1 MGTVAVLADIHG
13 NLAALEAVL
22 TALKPIKPRAYWVLG
37 DVFGELGQARAVLD
51 RLRELNAFC
60 LMGNRERD
68 MAAYIRGE
76 KPEWQ
81 GAMQFAALTESARGL
96 RSEMTEIASWPMTAI
111 REGVRLVH
119 GSPADV
125 YGEYAGGLHYV
136 LRVRLVHGSPAD
148 VYELMHPGTP
158 RVDELLAAMAEPSM
172 VAGHDHKQWYYS
184 RWDKAI
190 FAAGSVGLAHTG
202 RPCQAEYLILE
213 RQDGGWHGR
222 FCRTCYHPQRLKALL
237 EAEAW
242 LERGGPLA
250 RAAYEEAL
258 TGGYAIL
265 DFVRLAQ
272 RMARRLGPQAGGVL
286 PDEAIQ
292 MAAQAYPWTTL

>member
-76 KPEWQ
+76 RPEWQ

-111 REGVRLVH
+111 REG
-119 GSPADV
+119 
-125 YGEYAGGLHYV
+125 
-136 LRVRLVHGSPAD
+136 VRLVHGSPAD

>member
-1 MGTVAVLADIHG
+1 MGPVAVLADIHG

-22 TALKPIKPRAYWVLG
+22 AALKPVRPRAYVVLG
-37 DVFGELGQARAVLD
+37 DSFGELGQAQPVLD

-76 KPEWQ
+76 KPEWH
-81 GAMQFAALTESARGL
+81 GAMQFAALAESARALGA
-96 RSEMTEIASWPMTAI
+96 EMKDVAGWPMTASW
-111 REGVRLVH
+111 EGLRLAH
-119 GSPADV
+119 GT
-125 YGEYAGGLHYV
+125 
-136 LRVRLVHGSPAD
+136 PAD
-148 VYELMHPGTP
+148 VYELMHPGTS
-158 RVDELLAAMAEPSM
+158 RVDELLAAMAEPAM
-172 VAGHDHKQWYYS
+172 AAGHDHKQWYYS

-213 RQDGGWHGR
+213 RQDGSWHGR
-222 FCRTCYHPQRLKALL
+222 FCRTSYHPQRLKALL
-237 EAEAW
+237 AAEGW

-250 RAAYEEAL
+250 KAAYEEAL

-272 RMARRLGPQAGGVL
+272 RMARRMGAQAGGVL
-286 PDEAIQ
+286 PNEAVR

>member
-1 MGTVAVLADIHG
+1 MRTVAVLADIHG

-76 KPEWQ
+76 RPEWQ

-111 REGVRLVH
+111 REG
-119 GSPADV
+119 
-125 YGEYAGGLHYV
+125 
-136 LRVRLVHGSPAD
+136 VRLVHGSPAD

-190 FAAGSVGLAHTG
+190 FATGSVGLAHTG

-213 RQDGGWHGR
+213 RQGGGWHGR
-222 FCRTCYHPQRLKALL
+222 FCRTSYHPQRLKALL

>member
-1 MGTVAVLADIHG
+1 
-13 NLAALEAVL
+13 
-22 TALKPIKPRAYWVLG
+22 
-37 DVFGELGQARAVLD
+37 
-51 RLRELNAFC
+51 
-60 LMGNRERD
+60 
-68 MAAYIRGE
+68 
-76 KPEWQ
+76 
-81 GAMQFAALTESARGL
+81 
-96 RSEMTEIASWPMTAI
+96 
-111 REGVRLVH
+111 
-119 GSPADV
+119 
-125 YGEYAGGLHYV
+125 
-136 LRVRLVHGSPAD
+136 
-148 VYELMHPGTP
+148 
-158 RVDELLAAMAEPSM
+158 M